1 MPLDDALGPDPV
13 DVAIGARMRLRRK
26 SLGISQG
33 VLSERVGVSFQQI
46 QKYERGANRVSG
58 SMLVAIAAALDT
70 TVGWLVGEEGGLSDA
85 ADEIV
90 GALAITGIPA
100 FKAPFEP
107 LTPGG
112 FRAPNTNFYRA
123 PDAYAHDPEA
133 FGRYCADRIA
143 EAIEFE
149 GPETVAAVFLSRCR
163 TRVAASRRRPDTSN
177 ASARS
182 ATATT
187 CCWSPTR

>member
-58 SMLVAIAAALDT
+58 SMLVSIARALDT
-70 TVGWLVGEEGGLSDA
+70 TVGWLVGEEGGLSEA

-90 GALAITGIPA
+90 GALA
-100 FKAPFEP
+100 
-107 LTPGG
+107 LGG
-112 FRAPNTNFYRA
+112 AVELL
-123 PDAYAHDPEA
+123 EA
-133 FGRYCADRIA
+133 FA
-143 EAIEFE
+143 AI
-149 GPETVAAVFLSRCR
+149 PR
-163 TRVAASRRRPDTSN
+163 
-177 ASARS
+177 ASAR
-182 ATATT
+182 AALVTLAQEMAG
-187 CCWSPTR
+187 PR